1 MFVYV
6 KSEKQCSCSQDQECV
21 VHNCSERV
29 EISCSWLMT
38 AQSGDVGWKGWVE
51 CGSAMTCNLSKDEKK
66 TAAWIFA
73 QSPKSHKS
81 AGFIL
86 SLNDSYCHKAICK
99 PRQDGLAAWRLPKA
113 ISWSSQVA
121 LTLEFQAIWEPV
133 MFPTKNKVK
142 LSTAISRQLF
152 TEVHIYGTTNE
163 RKRHLWRLN

>member
-1 MFVYV
+1 MQRASRNFLFVINDSPKWRRWLKGLGWNVAQRWRVMLV
-6 KSEKQCSCSQDQECV
+6 KTK
-21 VHNCSERV
+21 
-29 EISCSWLMT
+29 
-38 AQSGDVGWKGWVE
+38 
-51 CGSAMTCNLSKDEKK
+51 KK

-142 LSTAISRQLF
+142 LCTAISRQLF